1 MMKYVIKLE
10 INGIEFQIKTLAGSE
25 REAKER
31 AWDVIKERTSFISIR
46 NEALMEVDRSFSN
59 RMASGFKSALL

>member
-1 MMKYVIKLE
+1 MKYVIKLE

>member
-1 MMKYVIKLE
+1 MKYVIKLE
-10 INGIEFQIKTLAGSE
+10 INGIELQIKTLAGSE

>member
-46 NEALMEVDRSFSN
+46 HEALMEVDRSFSH

>member
-10 INGIEFQIKTLAGSE
+10 INGIELQIKTLAGSE